1 MAKLMS
7 MDEFRE
13 AIKGLDMGSQNLEIA
28 EGVLVRGEQQTM
40 YMQKFGLSRGAVSQT
55 VNRVRKAHQE
65 LLINR
70 SGMERV
76 TVVLPEHQAF
86 IVKKWAEDALKRKKR
101 NES

>member
-7 MDEFRE
+7 EADFQE
-13 AIKGLDMGSQNLEIA
+13 AIKGLDMGPQSLEIA
-28 EGVLVRGEQQTM
+28 EGVLVRGEPQTV
-40 YMQKFGLSRGAVSQT
+40 YTQKFGLTKGAVSQT

-86 IVKKWAEDALKRKKR
+86 IVKKWAEDALKRKRKG
-101 NES
+101 S

>member
-1 MAKLMS
+1 MAKRMS
-7 MDEFRE
+7 KDEFRE
-13 AIKGLDMGSQNLEIA
+13 AIKGLDIGPQNLDIA
-28 EGVLVRGEQQTM
+28 EGVLVLGEQQTV
-40 YMQKFGLSRGAVSQT
+40 YMEKYGLSRGAVSQT

-86 IVKKWAEDALKRKKR
+86 IVKKWAEDALKRKR
-101 NES
+101 NEK